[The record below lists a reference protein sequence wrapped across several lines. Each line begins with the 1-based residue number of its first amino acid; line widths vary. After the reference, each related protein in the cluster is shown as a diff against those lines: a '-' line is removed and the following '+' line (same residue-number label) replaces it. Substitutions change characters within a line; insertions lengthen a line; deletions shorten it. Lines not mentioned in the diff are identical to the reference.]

1 MKRLGDL
8 MLDHIEFGTSAP
20 EIKERQSTKKRL
32 DHAGIAA
39 DYLSGMTA
47 KAIAGRHRTTEFSVA
62 SLLRR
67 LKADRKYGLTPNARV
82 KLVVP
87 DGFVPLYE
95 KGAKIREMADELG
108 ISAKSVSRLIGR
120 LAAKGVI
127 EHRNPAAV
135 APLQI
140 RRDGDIKTK
149 AACARHFDDLVAVY
163 RSPLAVSSLAQVN
176 FARQSAPPPFSQFA
190 RDSHGKV
197 LI

>member
-20 EIKERQSTKKRL
+20 EIKERQSIKKRL

-39 DYLSGMTA
+39 DYLAGMTA

-95 KGAKIREMADELG
+95 KGVKIREMADDLG

-127 EHRNPAAV
+127 AHRNPAAV

-163 RSPLAVSSLAQVN
+163 RSPLAVASLAQVN